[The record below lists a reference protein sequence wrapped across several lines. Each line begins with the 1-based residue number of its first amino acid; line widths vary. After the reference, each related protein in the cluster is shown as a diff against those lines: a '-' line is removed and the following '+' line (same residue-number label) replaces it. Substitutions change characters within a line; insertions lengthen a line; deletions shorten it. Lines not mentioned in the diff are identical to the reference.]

1 MRKTKIVLCLILLSY
16 LPWSFN
22 SMIAASDDSKID
34 KKVELWET
42 STRKIEELLPI
53 EERPKKGAIVVEYYI
68 NESYAVLH
76 FMYEERK
83 VKISIINENGT
94 DYVMSYKNNSL
105 IGYREIL
112 KGGKIACIYLFLNK
126 QEKNNKL
133 FSRKKGNERD
143 AIYRRSSKE
152 TVEEMLQRLREQDK
166 FAEEEQ
172 AAFEKDPPIMMKG
185 GK

>member
-53 EERPKKGAIVVEYYI
+53 EERPKKGAIVIAYYPDK
-68 NESYAVLH
+68 NEGIIY
-76 FMYEERK
+76 FMYEERTI
-83 VKISIINENGT
+83 KISILKENET
-94 DYVMSYKNNSL
+94 DYVLKYKDKTL
-105 IGYREIL
+105 IGYREEL

-126 QEKNNKL
+126 QEKNKKL
-133 FSRKKGNERD
+133 FSRTKGNERD
-143 AIYRRSSKE
+143 VIYRRSSKE
-152 TVEEMLQRLREQDK
+152 TVEEMLERMRDEAK

-172 AAFEKDPPIMMKG
+172 NAFEKDPPNMMKG
-185 GK
+185 GE